1 MRGAWPRSRIA
12 RQAAARV
19 TALLAGF
26 GCLPAEAHLNSTGM
40 GPVYDG
46 LAHFAMSPDDLVPVL
61 ALALLAGLRGADAAR
76 RALFALPAAWLMGC
90 LLGMNAPAVNVGSA
104 WAALNFLV
112 LGGLVAADA
121 KLSPRVLS
129 ALAVVL
135 GLAHGYLNGSG
146 LGRSGQSFVAVLGL
160 TSAVFVTIAL
170 VSAFVVRLRARWA
183 RIAVRVAGSWIAA
196 SGLLMLGWAL
206 RGT

>member
-1 MRGAWPRSRIA
+1 MTRAWPRSRIA
-12 RQAAARV
+12 RQTAARV
-19 TALLAGF
+19 AALIAAS
-26 GCLPAEAHLNSTGM
+26 GCLRAEAHLNSTGM

-76 RALFALPAAWLMGC
+76 RALFALPATWLMGC

-170 VSAFVVRLRARWA
+170 ASSFVVRLRAHWA